1 MKNIK
6 YIISIFVLT
15 ILLGCSNDSKDV
27 DLDTIAAPTNIDA
40 EISIAADN
48 TGNVTI
54 IPIGEGISQF
64 EVYFGDATVES
75 ALLEPGEKVT
85 HQYNESLNNL
95 PHYTKIVGISLNGK
109 RTEKTFPIN
118 ISFFPPTNLNA
129 NVAVSTLN
137 TMEVNVTA
145 TADFETNFKVYF
157 NSADPN
163 DIPETFLQGQ
173 TKTHV
178 YTNPGT
184 YIVKVYA
191 VSGSAQSAV
200 PFTQS
205 VTVSRSVLILLPLD
219 FDSTTLPYTFVNFDG
234 GTATRVANPNPSGIN
249 TSPFV
254 AKMVKGPGQ
263 PWGGSLIALSSPI
276 NFSVNKKFKVKVYS
290 PRVGAKLL
298 LKVENLTNGGINFER
313 EATCTVANAWQ
324 ELTFDY
330 TAISTTNQ
338 YQKLVFIF
346 DLGTQGD
353 SSPNYTFYFDS
364 IILTN

>member
-6 YIISIFVLT
+6 FLISIFVLT
-15 ILLGCSNDSKDV
+15 ILFGCSKDSNDV
-27 DLDTIAAPTNIDA
+27 DLEAIAAPINISA
-40 EISIAADN
+40 KISIAPDN

-54 IPIGEGISQF
+54 IPIGEGVSQF
-64 EVYFGDATVES
+64 EVYYGDATVEP
-75 ALLEPGEKVT
+75 ALLGAGVATT
-85 HQYNESLNNL
+85 HKYNEG
-95 PHYTKIVGISLNGK
+95 PFTIQIVGITVNGK
-109 RTEKTFPIN
+109 RTVKTFPIT

-129 NVAVSTLN
+129 NVVVSSLN
-137 TMEVNVTA
+137 TMEISVTA
-145 TADFETNFKVYF
+145 TADFETNFKIYYGE
-157 NSADPN
+157 NPN
-163 DIPETFLQGQ
+163 EIPETFLQGE
-173 TKTHV
+173 TKTHT

-184 YIVKVYA
+184 YQVTVYA

-200 PFTQS
+200 PFTKM
-205 VTVSRSVLILLPLD
+205 VTVSRSVLILLPVD

-234 GTATRVANPNPSGIN
+234 GTATRVANPFPGGIN
-249 TSPFV
+249 TTPFV

-263 PWGGSLIALSSPI
+263 VWGGSLLALSSPI
-276 NFSVNKKFKVKVYS
+276 NFSVYKKFKVKVYS

-298 LKVENLTNGGINFER
+298 LKVENLSSGAIYFEK

-346 DLGTQGD
+346 DNGTTGD
-353 SSPNYTFYFDS
+353 ASPNYTFYFDS

>member
-15 ILLGCSNDSKDV
+15 ILFGCSKDSNDV
-27 DLDTIAAPTNIDA
+27 DLEAIVAPINISAKIA
-40 EISIAADN
+40 ISPDN

-54 IPIGEGISQF
+54 IPIGEGVSQF
-64 EVYFGDATVES
+64 EVYYGDATAQP
-75 ALLEPGEKVT
+75 ALLGAGVPVT
-85 HQYNESLNNL
+85 HRYDEG
-95 PHYTKIVGISLNGK
+95 TFTVKIVGITINGK
-109 RTEKTFPIN
+109 RSEYTKVIT
-118 ISFFPPTNLNA
+118 ISFFPPTNLQV
-129 NVAVSTLN
+129 NVTVSTLN
-137 TMEVNVTA
+137 TMEVNVNA

-163 DIPETFLQGQ
+163 DIPETFLQGEN
-173 TKTHV
+173 KTHL
-178 YTNPGT
+178 YANPGT

-205 VTVSRSVLILLPLD
+205 VTVTRSVLVLLPLD
-219 FDSTTLPYTFVNFDG
+219 FDSTSLPYTFVNFDG
-234 GTATRVANPNPSGIN
+234 GNVTRVANPFPTGIN

-254 AKMVKGPGQ
+254 AKMVKGPGAV
-263 PWGGSLIALSSPI
+263 WGGSLIALSSPI

-298 LKVENLTNGGINFER
+298 LKVENLTNGSIAFEK

-330 TAISTTNQ
+330 TAISTTNSF
-338 YQKLVFIF
+338 QKLVFIF

-353 SSPNYTFYFDS
+353 ASPNYTFYFDS

>member
-6 YIISIFVLT
+6 ILISIFVLT
-15 ILLGCSNDSKDV
+15 ILFGCSKDSNDV
-27 DLDTIAAPTNIDA
+27 DLEAIAAPINISA
-40 EISIAADN
+40 KIAIAPDN

-54 IPIGEGISQF
+54 IPIGEGVSQF
-64 EVYFGDATVES
+64 EVYYGDATVEP
-75 ALLEPGEKVT
+75 ALLGAGVATT
-85 HQYNESLNNL
+85 HKYNEG
-95 PHYTKIVGISLNGK
+95 TFTVKIVGITVNGK
-109 RTEKTFPIN
+109 RSEFTQVIT
-118 ISFFPPTNLNA
+118 ISFFPPTNLQV
-129 NVAVSTLN
+129 NVSVSTLN

-163 DIPETFLQGQ
+163 DIPETFLQGE
-173 TKTHV
+173 TKTHL
-178 YTNPGT
+178 YANPGT

-205 VTVSRSVLILLPLD
+205 VTVTRSVLILLPVD
-219 FDSTTLPYTFVNFDG
+219 FDSTTLPYTFLNFDG
-234 GTATRVANPNPSGIN
+234 GNATRVANPFPTGIN
-249 TSPFV
+249 TTPFA
-254 AKMVKGPGQ
+254 AKMVKGPGRV
-263 PWGGSLIALSSPI
+263 WGGSLITLSSPI

-298 LKVENLTNGGINFER
+298 LKVENLTNGGISFEK
-313 EATCTVANAWQ
+313 EVTCTVANAWQ

-330 TAISTTNQ
+330 TAISTTNS

-346 DLGTQGD
+346 DNGTVGD
-353 SSPNYTFYFDS
+353 ASPNFTFYFDS

>member
-1 MKNIK
+1 MKNLK
-6 YIISIFVLT
+6 FIISIFVLT
-15 ILLGCSNDSKDV
+15 ILFGCSNDSKEV
-27 DLDTIAAPTNIDA
+27 DLDSIAAPTNISA
-40 EISIAADN
+40 KISIASDN

-54 IPIGEGISQF
+54 IPIGEGVSQF
-64 EVYFGDATVES
+64 EVYYGDATPVPV
-75 ALLEPGEKVT
+75 LLGAGVPTT
-85 HQYNESLNNL
+85 HKYAEGNFTVKIIGITVNGKKSE
-95 PHYTKIVGISLNGK
+95 YTKLI
-109 RTEKTFPIN
+109 T
-118 ISFFPPTNLNA
+118 ISFFPPTNLVA
-129 NVAVSTLN
+129 NVSISSLN
-137 TMEVNVTA
+137 TMEVNVNA

-163 DIPETFLQGQ
+163 DIPETFLQGE
-173 TKTHV
+173 TKNHV

-191 VSGSAQSAV
+191 VSGSAQSVV
-200 PFTQS
+200 PYTRT

-219 FDSTTLPYTFVNFDG
+219 FDSTTLPYTFINFDG
-234 GTATRVANPNPSGIN
+234 GNVTRIANPFPSGIN

-254 AKMVKGPGQ
+254 AKMVKGAGQ
-263 PWGGSLIALSSPI
+263 VWGGSLISLSSPI

-298 LKVENLTNGGINFER
+298 LKVENLSNGGISFER

-330 TAISTTNQ
+330 TAISTTNS

-353 SSPNYTFYFDS
+353 ASPNYTFYFDS
-364 IILTN
+364 INLTN